1 MKKIFSRRDPLIS
14 LGANNVASNEKE
26 PIKGGSWTVGRHVVH
41 AEETIAEGGF
51 GVVFLVKGHA
61 KGAKSDSNGDQKFA
75 LKRIFVNNEKDLA
88 VCKREISIVQNLNGH
103 ANLIGYVDSSVT
115 LLDGGIH
122 EVLLLMPYHKTTVLQ
137 MMNDRLESG
146 FSQEEILKIFCDI
159 CKAVSRLHHCQTPI
173 IHRDLKVENILRS
186 DDGNYVLCDFGSATA
201 KKLDPNKM
209 GITSV
214 EEEIKKYTTL
224 SYRSPE
230 MIDLYSGK
238 PLTSKLDIWALGCLL
253 YKLSFFTLPFGEST
267 LAITSGKFNFPSNS
281 KYSENLHKLIRYL
294 LTPNPETRP
303 DIYQASY
310 LTFKLKNP
318 SEKCPVQNLNKA
330 KKPIFDDISLEIQPE
345 VDKSVSSP
353 LSATVTVPPTKNDKN
368 PESAQSI
375 TSTQGLAAKPTQ
387 QFPVHSGS
395 NKMAINV
402 PLVGN
407 SSTSVA
413 PRQRPRGTAS
423 AAGNSI
429 VAGNVATAVSGKT
442 TVPLPPLP
450 SPSQPKADLSRVS
463 NNPFVATFKEQPQPP
478 QLGGDLT
485 KNPFCSSFIPP
496 PGSSPFHS
504 NGPKSLPAGQQ
515 IPESNGPMSLHNNN
529 SNWNPFED
537 MKNFAE
543 MTEDALVDQEFDQLR
558 ENERKKDPFHFSK
571 CQNMGKKKRILK
583 RLGKKKTNKKD
594 NNNKFQFLRAAAT
607 YIRQFK
613 NQSDEISEFVKIHNS
628 VPIRK
633 GSTES
638 LEPIN
643 FDKD

>member
-1 MKKIFSRRDPLIS
+1 LKNEENIFKTGSS
-14 LGANNVASNEKE
+14 HFFGASNVASNEKE

-61 KGAKSDSNGDQKFA
+61 KKDKNNSDSNGDQKLA
-75 LKRIFVNNEKDLA
+75 LKRIFVNNDKDLA

-137 MMNDRLESG
+137 MMNDKLDSG

-186 DDGNYVLCDFGSATA
+186 EDGNYVLCDFGSATA

-209 GITSV
+209 GIIPI

-238 PLTSKLDIWALGCLL
+238 PLTSKSDIWALGCLL

-330 KKPIFDDISLEIQPE
+330 KKPNFDDISFEIRPE
-345 VDKSVSSP
+345 VDKSAVSGSP
-353 LSATVTVPPTKNDKN
+353 ATVTTTIPTKNNDKNN
-368 PESAQSI
+368 PESTATALSNN
-375 TSTQGLAAKPTQ
+375 TSATAAGSLAAKPSQQ

-395 NKMAINV
+395 NKLAMNV
-402 PLVGN
+402 PLTN
-407 SSTSVA
+407 SSTTVV
-413 PRQRPRGTAS
+413 PRQRPRGS
-423 AAGNSI
+423 AKTAGNSI
-429 VAGNVATAVSGKT
+429 VASTVVVSGKP

-463 NNPFVATFKEQPQPP
+463 QPGVSNNPFVANFKEQPPQ

-504 NGPKSLPAGQQ
+504 NNGPKSLPAGQQ

-529 SNWNPFED
+529 TNWNPFED

-558 ENERKKDPFHFSK
+558 DNERKKDPFQSAPFAVK
-571 CQNMGKKKRILK
+571 QFKLLNMTLSFRKKR
-583 RLGKKKTNKKD
+583 KT
-594 NNNKFQFLRAAAT
+594 
-607 YIRQFK
+607 
-613 NQSDEISEFVKIHNS
+613 
-628 VPIRK
+628 K
-633 GSTES
+633 G
-638 LEPIN
+638 N
-643 FDKD
+643 